1 MRSRD
6 KYITLFGCLALV
18 VSGYI
23 SSDPGRE
30 SAEESAYSVIG
41 EATEVGF
48 DQAALNELVAD
59 IERGEFPNTHAVLI
73 EHDSRPIF
81 EQYFDGSD
89 ERWDTSIGFRT
100 MDADSL
106 HDLRSISKSVTS
118 LLLGMALGKDF
129 ERAVE
134 KPLSEYLPNLH
145 LQGPQKAI
153 TLHQALTMTA
163 GLEWNEM
170 TVPYT
175 NPLNDELRLDESSHP
190 AAFVLSRPMASP
202 PGSTWYYNGGL
213 SQVIATIIQ
222 NVTGLPIDEYARIH
236 LFQPLDIVDF
246 EWLGPNTWKPTNPSA
261 AAGLRLT
268 ARDLA
273 KIGSLVLHGGRW
285 NGKQIVPEG
294 WVERSGKRIVQEN
307 GDWSK
312 NGTWG
317 YGYQW
322 WVGDLPSGIRVVAG
336 WGNGNQRL
344 FILPSK
350 KLVVTIFAG
359 EYDKF
364 EGHSERILDRILAA
378 RRQESTQTSD

>member
-1 MRSRD
+1 MRSIYT
-6 KYITLFGCLALV
+6 YITLLVCLTMVVTGC
-18 VSGYI
+18 I
-23 SSDPGRE
+23 SSGHDRE
-30 SAEESAYSVIG
+30 GAEESAYSVIG
-41 EATEVGF
+41 KATEEGF

-81 EQYFDGSD
+81 EHYFDGSD
-89 ERWDTSIGFRT
+89 ERWDTSIDFRT

-134 KPLSEYLPNLH
+134 KPLSEYLPDLH
-145 LQGPQKAI
+145 LEGPQGAI

-170 TVPYT
+170 TVPYAKR
-175 NPLNDELRLDESSHP
+175 NDEFRLEKSSHP
-190 AAFVLSRPMASP
+190 IAFVLSRPMASS
-202 PGSTWYYNGGL
+202 PGITWNYNGGL
-213 SQVIATIIQ
+213 SEVIATIIQ
-222 NVTGLPIDEYARIH
+222 NITGLPIDEYARIH

-246 EWLGPNTWKPTNPSA
+246 EWVRSDTWKHANPSA

-273 KIGSLVLHGGRW
+273 KIGSMVLHGGRW

-322 WVGDLPSGIRVVAG
+322 WVGDLPSGIRVIAG
-336 WGNGNQRL
+336 VGNGDQRL
-344 FILPSK
+344 FILPSE

-359 EYDKF
+359 EYDKSP
-364 EGHSERILDRILAA
+364 GHSERILDRVLAA
-378 RRQESTQTSD
+378 RQQESNQPSD